1 MLPGMQ
7 VRHTLQLNSFF
18 ALLLIL
24 PFLYTATTT
33 IPSFQ
38 ATTSSPQATNHSSPA
53 SSKRGLSA
61 GAISEQQFPTITAT
75 QSKIEAS
82 QKLLIRKM
90 IQWPLFAQLPLICLA
105 LLFAVQR
112 CRLKTISTCV
122 PALRVIISMWANL
135 VDAILWHFGSDPLGG
150 DGQHMDCVRLSCHSC
165 PSHTHL
171 RSESMPIPTVHEA
184 RSRSTVRC

>member
-1 MLPGMQ
+1 M
-7 VRHTLQLNSFF
+7 
-18 ALLLIL
+18 LLIL
-24 PFLYTATTT
+24 PFLYTVTT
-33 IPSFQ
+33 IIPYSQ
-38 ATTSSPQATNHSSPA
+38 ATTSSPQATSPSPQATNHSPPA
-53 SSKRGLSA
+53 SSKHGLSA

-75 QSKIEAS
+75 QSKIKAS

-90 IQWPLFAQLPLICLA
+90 IQWPLFARLPLICLA

-122 PALRVIISMWANL
+122 PVLRVIISMWTNL
-135 VDAILWHFGSDPLGG
+135 VDAILWHFGSDPPGG
-150 DGQHMDCVRLSCHSC
+150 DDQHMDCVRLSCHSC

-171 RSESMPIPTVHEA
+171 RSESMPIPTVHDA